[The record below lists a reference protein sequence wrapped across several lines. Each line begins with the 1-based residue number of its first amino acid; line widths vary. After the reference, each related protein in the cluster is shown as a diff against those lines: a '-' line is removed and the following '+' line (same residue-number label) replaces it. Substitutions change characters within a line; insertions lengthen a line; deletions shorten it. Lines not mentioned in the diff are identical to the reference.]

1 MKINSSVLIQSV
13 LTGMGIG
20 FPVTLVCMIAIGGFN
35 SVILEFGVWMV
46 ASALFGVL
54 SGILFYSKN
63 DLSFPAALGLHLLGC
78 FAVTVAACAILG
90 YGSSLPELIRSI
102 LPAFLVIYA
111 AIYGI
116 CFAVMKHNE
125 KKINEALNQQ

>member
-20 FPVTLVCMIAIGGFN
+20 FPVTLAAMTAIGGF
-35 SVILEFGVWMV
+35 SGVVMEFGVWMV

-54 SGILFYSKN
+54 SGMLFYSGN
-63 DLSFPAALGLHLLGC
+63 SLSFPAALGLHLLGC
-78 FAVTVAACAILG
+78 FVVTVTACAILG
-90 YGSSLPELIRSI
+90 YGSSVMELVIGI
-102 LPAFLVIYA
+102 LPVFVVIYA
-111 AIYGI
+111 VVYGV
-116 CFAVMKHNE
+116 CFAVMKHHE

>member
-1 MKINSSVLIQSV
+1 MKFNSSALIQSV

-20 FPVTLVCMIAIGGFN
+20 FPVTLAAMTAMGGFN
-35 SVILEFGVWMV
+35 GVVREFGVWMI

-54 SGILFYSKN
+54 SAILFHCENS
-63 DLSFPAALGLHLLGC
+63 LPFPAALGLHLVGC

-102 LPAFLVIYA
+102 LPGFLVIYA
-111 AIYGI
+111 VIYAV
-116 CFAVMKHNE
+116 CFAIMKHNE
-125 KKINEALNQQ
+125 KKINNALNQQ